1 MSVIARMREW
11 SAPLIAAAAVLT
23 LLGSTGAFF
32 VGLVVENKLQPAV
45 RNDLHAPETRMA
57 VVETRIAGVR
67 EKLDLLIEMNGGRVA
82 RASLSPSETRDS

>member
-1 MSVIARMREW
+1 MSVIAKMREW

-32 VGLVVENKLQPAV
+32 VGLVVENKLQPV